1 MTSRN
6 LAFESNTVWD
16 WRELYLAAL
25 FETNKQKL
33 PCRIAEAEKALLAR
47 ARELLLVSDHSG
59 EEGKALDKG
68 LYALRALR
76 NALR

>member
-1 MTSRN
+1 MSFDRPN
-6 LAFESNTVWD
+6 CV

-25 FETNKQKL
+25 FETDKRKL
-33 PCRIAEAEKALLAR
+33 PSRIGEAERALHLR
-47 ARELLLVSDHSG
+47 SRELFLRSEHRG

-76 NALR
+76 DCLALKAA